1 MMMMMMMK
9 KEKQTTLW
17 SRLRPC
23 FELEF
28 TIDGIYRLCHKEEN
42 SIFGNESEAMLDICI
57 RISGSKNERQS
68 GDDLIT
74 VDAMR
79 NVETFRELDSRS
91 NCSLLIF
98 I

>member
-28 TIDGIYRLCHKEEN
+28 TIDGIYRLCHKEETRF
-42 SIFGNESEAMLDICI
+42 SGTSQKRCLTFALESAEAKTKDKVVTI
-57 RISGSKNERQS
+57 
-68 GDDLIT
+68 
-74 VDAMR
+74 
-79 NVETFRELDSRS
+79 
-91 NCSLLIF
+91 
-98 I
+98 